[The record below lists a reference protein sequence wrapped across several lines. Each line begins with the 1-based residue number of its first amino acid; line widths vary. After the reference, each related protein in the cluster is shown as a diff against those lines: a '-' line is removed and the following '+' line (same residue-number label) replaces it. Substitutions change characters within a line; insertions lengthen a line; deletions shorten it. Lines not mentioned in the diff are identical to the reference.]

1 MGPFGSFLGHFLVL
15 LFVTKYCSVLFKS
28 LFATLA
34 DDDFNDDDDV
44 KSCPGVKSRA
54 MDRCFCWI
62 TTARG
67 LNQLF

>member
-1 MGPFGSFLGHFLVL
+1 MPRLAPPADAADAD
-15 LFVTKYCSVLFKS
+15 
-28 LFATLA
+28 AT
-34 DDDFNDDDDV
+34 DDDAADNDAEGDGDGDDADAE
-44 KSCPGVKSRA
+44 SCPGVKSRA

>member
-1 MGPFGSFLGHFLVL
+1 MPRLALPPDADAD
-15 LFVTKYCSVLFKS
+15 
-28 LFATLA
+28 AT
-34 DDDFNDDDDV
+34 DDV
-44 KSCPGVKSRA
+44 AADNDAEGDGDDAEAESCPGVKSRA

>member
-1 MGPFGSFLGHFLVL
+1 MPRLALPPDADAD
-15 LFVTKYCSVLFKS
+15 
-28 LFATLA
+28 ATDDAAA
-34 DDDFNDDDDV
+34 DNDAEGDGDEADTE
-44 KSCPGVKSRA
+44 SCPGVKSRA

>member
-1 MGPFGSFLGHFLVL
+1 MPRLDLPADAD
-15 LFVTKYCSVLFKS
+15 
-28 LFATLA
+28 AT
-34 DDDFNDDDDV
+34 DDDAADNDAEGDGDEADAE
-44 KSCPGVKSRA
+44 SCPGVKSRA